1 MMLTLI
7 LAVPLVG
14 ALAVPL
20 LSAASA
26 RRVALAVALLDV
38 FLVAVG
44 WQSLA
49 PDENYRWIPAL
60 GISWSLSLDGLS
72 ALMAGLTALLTAVAL
87 GASGPRTERL
97 AEYCGWLL
105 LLLGFLQGVF
115 LAANLGLF
123 YLFWELMILPAFLL
137 VGRWG
142 GPGGRSAAF
151 KFLLYT
157 LLGSLAMLLGL
168 VLLAFTSTEPDLSY
182 SALAARSFSPALGVS
197 LLTLF
202 VLGFAVKI
210 PLVPLHGWQVD
221 TYEAAPAPVAV
232 VIAGAMSKAG
242 LYGLWRVGHTFF
254 PEALAELLPVLGTLA
269 LISLLYGTICAL
281 GQTRTRR
288 VLAYSS
294 LAHTGMMTLGIVSL
308 EGLALQGA
316 GLQMLAHGVTTA
328 GLFVLLGC
336 LEDRALSRDLGH
348 LGGMARPMPV
358 FGLALLLFS
367 MAALG
372 LPALC
377 SFPGELMIL
386 TGLFQVNAGWALLA
400 STSLVGAAWYL
411 LRFYQRIANGE
422 NPSLPV
428 LSDLSWREQACLVPL
443 VIMVIWV
450 GLKPSDWQA
459 VLSIWGGL

>member
-1 MMLTLI
+1 MTLSFI
-7 LAVPLVG
+7 LAFPLAA
-14 ALAVPL
+14 ALAVL
-20 LSAASA
+20 LLPAASA
-26 RRVALAVALLDV
+26 RRVAISVALLDM

-44 WQSLA
+44 WQSQA
-49 PDENYRWIPAL
+49 PDETYRWIPAL

-97 AEYCGWLL
+97 SEFCGWLL
-105 LLLGFLQGVF
+105 LLLAFLQGVF

-157 LLGSLAMLLGL
+157 LLGSLAMLLAL
-168 VLLAFTSTEPDLSY
+168 VLLAFTSSEPDLSY
-182 SALAARSFSPALGVS
+182 AALAARTFPPALGVS

-221 TYEAAPAPVAV
+221 AYEAAPAPVAV
-232 VIAGAMSKAG
+232 VLAGAMSKAG
-242 LYGLWRVGHTFF
+242 LYGLWRVSHTFF

-269 LISLLYGTICAL
+269 LLSLLYGTICAL

-294 LAHTGMMTLGIVSL
+294 LAHTGMMTLGIVSVQ
-308 EGLALQGA
+308 GMALQGA
-316 GLQMLAHGVTTA
+316 GLQMLAHGLTTG
-328 GLFVLLGC
+328 GLFILLGC
-336 LEDRALSRDLGH
+336 LEDRALPRDMDQ
-348 LGGMARPMPV
+348 LGGLARPMPI
-358 FGLALLLFS
+358 FGLALLVFS

-386 TGLFQVNAGWALLA
+386 TGLFQVNPGWALLA
-400 STSLVGAAWYL
+400 CLSLVGAAWYL

-422 NPSLPV
+422 KASLSTV
-428 LSDLSWREQACLVPL
+428 SDLNWREQACLVPL
-443 VIMVIWV
+443 LVLVVWM
-450 GLKPSDWQA
+450 GLKPSDWQTLLN
-459 VLSIWGGL
+459 VWGGQ